1 MTINHP
7 DSPAQKK
14 GSHSILFLGSQMET
28 AGAQRMLLEQAS
40 WFNNL
45 GWHVDVAFLYD
56 KEGLHQRWQKQYPFP
71 IYNLKARTV
80 QGTKIGNMFRLIGG
94 VWRAARLI
102 MSYRF
107 DVIETFTHHS
117 NLVGIPL
124 AWLAGIKVRVATHH
138 GLFHG
143 FGRGLQRIHAWMVNC
158 GMASCLVAVSEQVC
172 QQALSEGVNA
182 KKVRVIRNGVRLPDI
197 DAPAARARIRQEFLI
212 GEDTRV
218 ALAVGRLQVEKGHS
232 LLIEIIPEVISRVPN
247 MVFWLAGIGSLR
259 DVLENQVDSLGIR
272 SQVRFLGLR
281 QDIPDLM
288 AAADLFV
295 LPSRTEG
302 MPGALLEAMGM
313 GMAAVAFNISG
324 VSEVIQHEKTGL
336 LVPAEDGQA
345 LAQAIIRVFTDET
358 ERETL
363 GVQAKHSIMDGF
375 SLEKMC
381 RHYEELFSN
390 LYTERNRA

>member
-1 MTINHP
+1 MNINHL
-7 DSPAQKK
+7 DSPLQNK
-14 GSHSILFLGSQMET
+14 SPHSILFLGSQMET

-40 WFNNL
+40 WFHKL
-45 GWHVDVAFLYD
+45 GWHVEVAFLYD

-71 IYNLKARTV
+71 INNLKARKV
-80 QGTKIGNMFRLIGG
+80 QGTKIGNMFRLMGG

-102 MSYRF
+102 RSYRF
-107 DVIETFTHHS
+107 DIIETFTHHS

-182 KKVRVIRNGVRLPDI
+182 KNVRVIRNGVRLPEI
-197 DAPAARARIRQEFLI
+197 NTQAARARIRQEFQI
-212 GEDTRV
+212 GEDKRV

-232 LLIEIIPEVISRVPN
+232 LLIDIIPEVNSRVPN
-247 MVFWLAGIGSLR
+247 VVFWLAGIGSLR
-259 DVLENQVDSLGIR
+259 DALENQVDSLGIR
-272 SQVRFLGLR
+272 GQVRFLGLR

-313 GMAAVAFNISG
+313 GLAAVAFNISG

-345 LAQAIIRVFTDET
+345 LARAIIHVLTDEAAREALGVLAKQAI
-358 ERETL
+358 
-363 GVQAKHSIMDGF
+363 ADGF

-381 RHYEELFSN
+381 LRYAELFST
-390 LYTERNRA
+390 LFIERK